1 MLNSPSPFGVD
12 ISEKS
17 SCVDLFS
24 FVLSQ
29 IETASK
35 QITRFRDIKMAQ
47 KEGKN
52 MQNSIIQE
60 NYIDEEAAKQY
71 LNDCYKDV
79 DLLPNVPEKLTV
91 QTMAAVLNI
100 SEPTVSRMITAQ
112 EIKPFKKDVLNYIL
126 KNMLVNHPIIDTPED
141 KKEPEKFATKQQRKS
156 KTPQLELL
164 F

>member
-1 MLNSPSPFGVD
+1 MQHS
-12 ISEKS
+12 
-17 SCVDLFS
+17 
-24 FVLSQ
+24 
-29 IETASK
+29 TASK
-35 QITRFRDIKMAQ
+35 QITRFRDVKMAQ

-60 NYIDEEAAKQY
+60 NYIDEEAANQY
-71 LNDCYKDV
+71 LNDCYKGV
-79 DLLPNVPEKLTV
+79 DLLPNVPEKLTL
-91 QTMAAVLNI
+91 QTMASVLDI

-126 KNMLVNHPIIDTPED
+126 KNMLVNRPIIDTPED
-141 KKEPEKFATKQQRKS
+141 KKEPEKFAPKQQKKS

>member
-1 MLNSPSPFGVD
+1 
-12 ISEKS
+12 
-17 SCVDLFS
+17 
-24 FVLSQ
+24 
-29 IETASK
+29 
-35 QITRFRDIKMAQ
+35 MAQ

-112 EIKPFKKDVLNYIL
+112 EINPFKKDVLNYIL

-156 KTPQLELL
+156 KTAQLELL